1 MKAIIENNS
10 GTREYDF
17 GNNRSAYLAA
27 DLYGWA
33 EWNEKVYVTTNKGII
48 KDLVIWI
55 PGEGYK
61 RVFAVENYKENIK

>member
-1 MKAIIENNS
+1 MKAIIKNNF

-17 GNNRSAYLAA
+17 GNKKSAYLAA

-33 EWNEKVYVTTNKGII
+33 EWNERVYVTTNKRII
-48 KDLVIWI
+48 KDLVIWF

-61 RVFAVENYKENIK
+61 RVNFIKGEKLN